1 MEIMALRNNFWIHS
15 LALFLFLAG
24 TGCEEEYI
32 PDTVEGPS
40 KLVVEGYVEAGDQPM
55 PAYVILTRSRSFFQQ
70 LNPGD
75 LENSYVHDALVQ
87 VSYDGITATL
97 PEICL
102 NDLDTTLRK
111 VVAREFG
118 FDPDSLEINIC
129 VYVDL
134 NGQVVGQFGK
144 QYALHVE
151 AEGKILEA
159 ITTIPELVPLDSF
172 RFEPTPGMP
181 IDSLAQLI
189 ATISDPSDETNYYRQ
204 FIRINSGIYD
214 PGFASVSDD
223 ALFNGKTLDF
233 RINSP
238 QHTPD
243 DNPEIFG
250 LFHRGDTISIKWT
263 NIDADHFKFW
273 NTFESSRNSGGPFSS
288 YVRVSSNI
296 QGGLGVWGGY
306 AVAYYDAIVP
316 EK

>member
-1 MEIMALRNNFWIHS
+1 MEVMARRSNKWIIWLIGLVVIS
-15 LALFLFLAG
+15 G
-24 TGCEEEYI
+24 MGCEEEYI
-32 PDTVEGPS
+32 PDTIDSPA

-55 PAYVILTRSRSFFQQ
+55 PAYVILTRSRSFFQK

-75 LENSYVHDALVQ
+75 LEGSYVHNALVQ

-102 NDLDTTLRK
+102 NELDTTLRE

-118 FDPDSLEINIC
+118 FDPDSLQINIC

-134 NGQVVGQFGK
+134 SGQVVGQFGK
-144 QYALHVE
+144 QYQLHVE
-151 AEGKILEA
+151 AEGEVLEA
-159 ITTIPELVPLDSF
+159 TTTIPELVPLDSF
-172 RFEPTPGMP
+172 RFEPTPGTP

-189 ATISDPSDETNYYRQ
+189 ATVSDPADETNYYRQ
-204 FIRINSGIYD
+204 FIRINDGIYD

-223 ALFNGKTLDF
+223 ALFNGKSLDF

-238 QHTPD
+238 EDTPD
-243 DNPEIFG
+243 DNPEVFG

-263 NIDADHFKFW
+263 NIDAEHFKFW

-288 YVRVSSNI
+288 YVRVSTNI